1 MTVERQEKIEFLK
14 SCETGYVA
22 DAYVRLGLVNEL
34 VSCTV
39 DSSRCHPFRMEDK
52 FVGPAVTVQFSPI
65 LPGVTG
71 IGMFDV
77 ISTAEA
83 GSAIV
88 MSGIQDRCY
97 MGDVLAQ
104 YAAHQQM
111 TAMVA
116 EGFVRDGRGCI
127 RAGIPVFSQGGT
139 TAAKGKTLY
148 CITAVN
154 KPITFHNIRINPGDI
169 IMGDCDGI
177 IRIPEAIFDQ
187 VYDEVVKIA
196 VCESEYEKVF
206 KSGGENMLEKL
217 KKVSA
222 MSH

>member
-1 MTVERQEKIEFLK
+1 MTIEMQEKIKFLK
-14 SCETGYVA
+14 LCETGYVA

-34 VSCTV
+34 AACTV
-39 DSSRCHPFRMEDK
+39 GSSQCRPFQMEDT

-71 IGMFDV
+71 VGMFDV
-77 ISTAEA
+77 ISNAEA
-83 GSAIV
+83 GSAII

-104 YAAHQQM
+104 YAAHQHM
-111 TAMVA
+111 AAMVV
-116 EGFVRDGRGCI
+116 EGFVRDGRGCS

-154 KPITFHNIRINPGDI
+154 APITFHNIRINPGDI

-187 VYDEVVKIA
+187 IYDEVVKVA
-196 VCESEYEKVF
+196 AYENEYEKVF
-206 KSGGENMLEKL
+206 ESGGENMLEKL